1 MRPRLPSVDPFSA
14 SFGVFLG
21 TWAAL
26 VVAWQVPSLLAV
38 VAGLGVLVA
47 LVTWVGVEQVP
58 AFVDG
63 ALVHRLHLVV
73 AGLAALPLVAS
84 LLLVERTAVARSS
97 PVLLLAFAVAIA
109 GFAAVVTGTS
119 RRARVFRDRERVHLT
134 LSAVEPRRRRA
145 ALTLVTML
153 AVYAVLGVVAGDL
166 LSLWS
171 VVGLVSGVS
180 VGTLVVGRQR
190 VDLVALDSGLLVRP
204 GRQFGTSFV
213 PWSQVVRITV
223 DGDTLRLH
231 RGLPWPLVYR
241 VDLDDCPDREATVS
255 TLRARVA

>member
-1 MRPRLPSVDPFSA
+1 MRPRIPSVDPFSV
-14 SFGVFLG
+14 SLGVFLG

-26 VVAWQVPSLLAV
+26 VVAWLAPFPSIG
-38 VAGLGVLVA
+38 VAGVGVFVA
-47 LVTWVGVEQVP
+47 LVTWSTVEQVP

-73 AGLAALPLVAS
+73 AGLAALPLVVS
-84 LLLVERTAVARSS
+84 LLLVERSAVASSS

-109 GFAAVVTGTS
+109 GVAAVITGTS

-134 LSAVEPRRRRA
+134 LTAVEPRWRRA

-153 AVYAVLGVVAGDL
+153 AVYTVLGVVAGDL

-171 VVGLVSGVS
+171 VVGLAGGVTL
-180 VGTLVVGRQR
+180 GTLVVGRQR

-213 PWSQVVRITV
+213 PWSQVARVTV

-241 VDLDDCPDREATVS
+241 VDLADRPDRESAVS